1 MSINDGAISGVDY
14 IIQEIAYFIRE
25 FKEETEE

>member
-1 MSINDGAISGVDY
+1 MSIEDKAISCVDY
-14 IIQEIAYFIRE
+14 IVQGIAYFIRE

>member
-1 MSINDGAISGVDY
+1 MSIEDKAISCVDY
-14 IIQEIAYFIRE
+14 IIQAIAYFMRE